1 MTKSILQIVNI
12 YTFCTW
18 NSEMKEAGWLYGCTG
33 QAPKEKEE
41 LNPNPIPNPLCSLY
55 FLLT

>member
-18 NSEMKEAGWLYGCTG
+18 NSQMQEAGWLYGCTG

-41 LNPNPIPNPLCSLY
+41 LNPNPIPNPLCSL
-55 FLLT
+55 